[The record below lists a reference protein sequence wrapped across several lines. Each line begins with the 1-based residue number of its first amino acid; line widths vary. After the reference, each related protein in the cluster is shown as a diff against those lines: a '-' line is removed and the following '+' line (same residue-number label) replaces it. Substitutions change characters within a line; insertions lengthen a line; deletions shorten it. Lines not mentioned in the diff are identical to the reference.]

1 MGDGNE
7 PGKEIELKILMILK
21 NDREGLRKDGR
32 VLREA
37 RSLTSA
43 EHDVTIF
50 LTECLMGNE
59 EEHLGGVKIKG
70 IPVVDRLKIVQRLLT
85 KGQRKGMQK
94 SVHNKVVSIINEIC
108 KPIRFA
114 VISKILL
121 RENSD
126 VYHCHDFETIMLGF
140 LASRLRKKNLVY
152 DSHEIYFER
161 TLFDMGINR
170 LKKPILVAFERYM
183 ARKAEAVI
191 TVHNSI
197 SNYLKKKY
205 GIQAPV
211 VIRNLAE
218 PVKKEE
224 PLDLLRNKLGIDED
238 TKIVLYQ
245 GAFLKN
251 RGLEKLV
258 DAAAYIDDGVLMVIM
273 GYGHLKEKLKK
284 RVAHKGLRK
293 KVIIAD
299 AVNYFDLIQY
309 TMSADLGISPIQNSC
324 LSYYYSTPNKIW
336 EYIAAGIPF
345 LTSDFPE
352 VRKLAVEED
361 MGEVIDPENAVDVAN
376 GIHYLLKNRA
386 VYLRKQKNVKRLA
399 GEEYNWKKEE
409 ERLVLLYEKVNLR
422 GGR

>member
-1 MGDGNE
+1 
-7 PGKEIELKILMILK
+7 MILK
-21 NDREGLRKDGR
+21 NDSEGLRKDGR

-43 EHDVTIF
+43 EHDVTIL
-50 LTECLMGNE
+50 LTEYLMETE
-59 EEHLGGVKIKG
+59 EEHVGGVKIKG
-70 IPVVDRLKIVQRLLT
+70 IPVVKRFEFVQRLLAR
-85 KGQRKGMQK
+85 GQSKGMHK
-94 SVHNKVVSIINEIC
+94 SGHNRIDPIVSAIC
-108 KPIRFA
+108 KPIKFA
-114 VISKILL
+114 VISKILF

-140 LASRLRKKNLVY
+140 LASRLRKKKVVY

-161 TLFDMGINR
+161 TLFDKGTNR
-170 LKKPILVAFERYM
+170 LKRPILVAFEKYI
-183 ARKAEAVI
+183 AKKAEAVI
-191 TVHNSI
+191 TVNNSI

-205 GIQAPV
+205 GIRAPV

-218 PVKKEE
+218 LVEKEKSFD
-224 PLDLLRNKLGIDED
+224 PLRSSLGIDED
-238 TKIVLYQ
+238 IKIVLYQ
-245 GAFLKN
+245 GAFLRN

-258 DAAAYIDDGVLMVIM
+258 DAAAYIDDGVLIVIM
-273 GYGHLKEKLKK
+273 GYGHLKEELKK
-284 RVAHKGLRK
+284 RVAHKGLGK

-299 AVNYFDLIQY
+299 AVNHGDLLQY
-309 TMSADLGISPIQNSC
+309 TMSADLGISPIQNSS

-361 MGEVIDPENAVDVAN
+361 MGEIIDPENAVDVAN
-376 GIHYLLKNRA
+376 RIHHLLKNRA
-386 VYLRKQKNVKRLA
+386 VYLRKQTNVKRLA
-399 GEEYNWKKEE
+399 REEYNWKNEE
-409 ERLVLLYEKVNLR
+409 ERLVLLYKKVNLR